1 MLTMIFNETF
11 RQNLAVLKSTPFF
24 AIIIGLEIILSNFHH
39 EKKLYNWRE
48 TATNFVLSLANGG
61 LDLLIRGGYL
71 LLFTLLWN
79 VRFLT
84 IENNWMYWAALVL
97 SIDFSM
103 YWLHRLEHYCRL
115 FWAVHVTHHSAEH
128 MNATVE
134 FRSSVF
140 QPLYRFIFF
149 LPLALLGFQ
158 PIDIF
163 FVFSLMQVWG
173 LFVHT
178 ELINK
183 LGPLEYFMVTP
194 SHHRVHHASNV
205 KYLDKNMG
213 FFFIIWDKMFGTFQK
228 ELPAQEYEPIRYGL
242 TTPLKNANPVNV
254 IFHEWRSIFKDLKR
268 KDISWRTKL
277 SYLFNPPGWS
287 HDGSRKT
294 SEELREEISEQ
305 DAPRNVY
312 EAYDRRKDRPQKY
325 SNYPGSHRAPIIF
338 TPVSNKPVI
347 GKS

>member
-1 MLTMIFNETF
+1 MLTMIFSETLKE
-11 RQNLAVLKSTPFF
+11 NLAVLKSTPFF
-24 AIIIGLEIILSNFHH
+24 AIVIAAEILLSNFHH
-39 EKKLYNWRE
+39 EKVYNWRE
-48 TATNFVLSLANGG
+48 TGTNFILSLVNGG

-71 LLFTLLWN
+71 LVLAFAWEF
-79 VRFLT
+79 RFFI
-84 IENNWMYWAALVL
+84 IESSLIYWVALVL
-97 SIDFSM
+97 IIDFIM

-149 LPLALLGFQ
+149 IPLAFFGFH

-163 FVFSLMQVWG
+163 FVYSLMQTWG

-178 ELINK
+178 EMVRK
-183 LGPLEYFMVTP
+183 LGLLEYFMVTP

-213 FFFIIWDKMFGTFQK
+213 FLLIIWDKMFGTFQK
-228 ELPAQEYEPIRYGL
+228 ELPANEYEAIRYGL
-242 TTPLKNANPVNV
+242 TTPLKNVNPVNV
-254 IFHEWRSIFKDLKR
+254 IFHEWINIFKDLKR
-268 KDISWRTKL
+268 KDIGWRTKL
-277 SYLFNPPGWS
+277 AYLFNPPGWS

-294 SEELREEISEQ
+294 SEELRKSTMLDIPEIDGVGCKDE
-305 DAPRNVY
+305 NVNY
-312 EAYDRRKDRPQKY
+312 KLLQKAHKQTANY
-325 SNYPGSHRAPIIF
+325 SPG
-338 TPVSNKPVI
+338 
-347 GKS
+347 